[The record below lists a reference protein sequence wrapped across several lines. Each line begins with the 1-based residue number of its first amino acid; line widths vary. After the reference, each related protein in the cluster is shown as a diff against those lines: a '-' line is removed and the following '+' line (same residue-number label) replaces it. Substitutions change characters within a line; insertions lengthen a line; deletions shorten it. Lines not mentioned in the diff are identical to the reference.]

1 MGFFDRLMGK
11 ECECNKGKK
20 RKKGKRRRRPSTS
33 DLRDLRDDLRDQV
46 RTREQELEWFAN
58 AGANVPEAWGTLP
71 RLLWQ
76 KCAEIEAHLL
86 DEAKQTLSELEKQ
99 LGERTERDEPI
110 ACQWAS
116 EYGIES
122 HDVFWAIAAAY
133 NEGVLSDHD
142 ERYLQQVLD
151 GYALLHPEVL
161 DQARYDLIVFGWGT
175 VEDMQKAAAVLGL
188 TSGSRSSMRHDG
200 KGWRIQGLVPLAQVE
215 PLRVSLHALHEAG
228 KLRENPLPVLVF
240 WGYDV
245 PADAEPADLAKL
257 LEERKAA
264 TAAPDV
270 VASGA

>member
-1 MGFFDRLMGK
+1 MGFFDRLLGK

-20 RKKGKRRRRPSTS
+20 RSKSRRKGAHRDPMKYHLAA
-33 DLRDLRDDLRDQV
+33 LREEVQRHRDVERFFGKMARSLPESWGKTTAFVLEKSAEVTAFQIRECEDQIAKL
-46 RTREQELEWFAN
+46 EKELA
-58 AGANVPEAWGTLP
+58 
-71 RLLWQ
+71 
-76 KCAEIEAHLL
+76 EAH
-86 DEAKQTLSELEKQ
+86 
-99 LGERTERDEPI
+99 GRDEPI
-110 ACQWAS
+110 ACEWAFK
-116 EYGIES
+116 YGIES

-200 KGWRIQGLVPLAQVE
+200 KAWRIQGLVPLAQVE
-215 PLRVSLHALHEAG
+215 SLRVTLHALHEAG

-245 PADAEPADLAKL
+245 PDDAEPADLAKL
-257 LEERKAA
+257 LEERKAIRA
-264 TAAPDV
+264 STTAAP
-270 VASGA
+270 